1 MLRMQASDRPLA
13 CLDDHLLN
21 PSCASD
27 PLSRDKSDRLCCS
40 RNKPRIGAAMS
51 IKDYPKRVR
60 DNIIPLSVGDTLPKA
75 FEEWSFTEV
84 IRDHEHPTETCELCD
99 QESLRYQFE
108 IRNALT
114 THTLWVG
121 SQCILR
127 FGVSVFE
134 SGRRLSPSDTKK
146 KLERLTEKMRG
157 ESCIKALQRL
167 AASEENPILLKA
179 LAYYQLNKNL
189 SPKFAFV
196 VFWRLKVHQIDH
208 SPSFFKVNLK
218 RDKYQQDLQEMELQR
233 VHMIWPALSSSQ
245 RNLAIRLGHKAPA
258 S

>member
-1 MLRMQASDRPLA
+1 M
-13 CLDDHLLN
+13 
-21 PSCASD
+21 
-27 PLSRDKSDRLCCS
+27 
-40 RNKPRIGAAMS
+40 AMN
-51 IKDYPKRVR
+51 DYPKRVW

-114 THTLWVG
+114 ASILWVG

-134 SGRRLSPSDTKK
+134 AGQRLSASDTKK

-157 ESCIKALQRL
+157 ESGVLARICLQRSVTASLVANHSSLIRYGTVFPQVMSL
-167 AASEENPILLKA
+167 AN
-179 LAYYQLNKNL
+179 
-189 SPKFAFV
+189 
-196 VFWRLKVHQIDH
+196 
-208 SPSFFKVNLK
+208 
-218 RDKYQQDLQEMELQR
+218 
-233 VHMIWPALSSSQ
+233 
-245 RNLAIRLGHKAPA
+245 
-258 S
+258 

>member
-1 MLRMQASDRPLA
+1 MQASDTPLA
-13 CLDDHLLN
+13 CLDDHLFD

-27 PLSRDKSDRLCCS
+27 SLSQNKSDQLCYG
-40 RNKPRIGAAMS
+40 RNQPGIGAAMAMN
-51 IKDYPKRVR
+51 DYPKRVW

-114 THTLWVG
+114 TQTLWVG

-134 SGRRLSPSDTKK
+134 AGQRLSASDTKK

-157 ESCIKALQRL
+157 ESCVKALQRL
-167 AASEENPILLKA
+167 AISEQNPILSKA

-196 VFWRLKVHQIDH
+196 VFWRLKANQIDH

-218 RDKYQQDLQEMELQR
+218 RLKYQQDLQAMELQR
-233 VHMIWPALSSSQ
+233 VQMIWPALSSSQ
-245 RNLAIRLGHKAPA
+245 RNMAIRMGHKAPA
-258 S
+258 V